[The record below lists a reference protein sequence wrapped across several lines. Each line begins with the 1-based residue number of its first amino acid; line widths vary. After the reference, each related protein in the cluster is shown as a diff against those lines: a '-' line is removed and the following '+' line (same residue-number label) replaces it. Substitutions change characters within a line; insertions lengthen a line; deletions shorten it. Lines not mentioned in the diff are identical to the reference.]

1 MSLDLDGP
9 AFPRVHEYLHPGC
22 RLCAV
27 QDFARILQDR
37 LAEGLQAVTAVTARL
52 TGAAGLYST
61 AAQQAEK
68 SE

>member
-1 MSLDLDGP
+1 
-9 AFPRVHEYLHPGC
+9 
-22 RLCAV
+22 V